1 MKGKWKQNSK
11 KKKRNA
17 VLEKYMVAVDEFV
30 KSKSGA
36 EEADNAHGLRFVKK
50 KSRKEL
56 RKEKRKL
63 KKAKM
68 KSHYEG
74 KKTPILPLD
83 NGENSGIIADKQRKN
98 KKTAKAKKEKT
109 ETQSTKFISAPT
121 ETPNKSKAPPS
132 SKKGKKINKLQESR
146 KMALMEANEQEDR
159 EIKKLERCLGLN
171 KRKNKK
177 SLPQSFVADGLDY
190 ILGVLDSGSSAPGM
204 YDDDEDM
211 DVVKENFE
219 KLEEDDIQSDEDEE
233 PGDEMASEGSGEDM
247 SSLDDE
253 DENDDDLVDEEESED
268 EEEMEEEVDDSEAAD
283 SDNENEEEEADAPHT
298 KTSDLKS
305 ESVSLQTL
313 NKHFITVIVLSSCML
328 YAK

>member
-30 KSKSGA
+30 KSKSGT
-36 EEADNAHGLRFVKK
+36 EEGDNERELRFVKK

-74 KKTPILPLD
+74 KNTLIMPLD
-83 NGENSGIIADKQRKN
+83 NGENSAIAADKQRKN
-98 KKTAKAKKEKT
+98 KKTEKAKKEISKP
-109 ETQSTKFISAPT
+109 QSSKSSSAPP
-121 ETPNKSKAPPS
+121 ETPNKSKTALS

-146 KMALMEANEQEDR
+146 KLALMEANEQEDR
-159 EIKKLERCLGLN
+159 EIKKLERSLGLN
-171 KRKNKK
+171 RRKNKK

-211 DVVKENFE
+211 DVAKENFE
-219 KLEEDDIQSDEDEE
+219 KLDEDDIQSGEDEE
-233 PGDEMASEGSGEDM
+233 PGNELASEVS
-247 SSLDDE
+247 DE
-253 DENDDDLVDEEESED
+253 DEDDDVDDGEYDIGDEEESEN
-268 EEEMEEEVDDSEAAD
+268 EEEMDEEVDGSEAAD
-283 SDNENEEEEADAPHT
+283 SDNENEEEEEADTHIETP
-298 KTSDLKS
+298 DFKS
-305 ESVSLQTL
+305 EPVSLQTL
-313 NKHFITVIVLSSCML
+313 DKYFIPVIILSSSL
-328 YAK
+328 Y